1 VNGPRTS
8 LRLRVVPGAR
18 RAGIVGRHGDAW
30 KIRVA
35 AAPEAG
41 KANDAVI
48 DLLARTL
55 DIPSRDLELTAGSAS
70 RDKVVALQGL
80 TSEAAESLLD
90 AAAAERRR

>member
-1 VNGPRTS
+1 M
-8 LRLRVVPGAR
+8 RVVPGAH
-18 RAGIVGRHGDAW
+18 RAGIVGRYGDAW

-55 DIPSRDLELTAGSAS
+55 DIPSRDLELTAGKAS

-80 TSEAAESLLD
+80 TSAAAESLLE
-90 AAAAERRR
+90 AAAAERDR